1 MSTSALQLL
10 QQEKARLEKE
20 NKAQQV
26 EIQTLRR
33 YIDVLANLYSSA
45 QKITSQEN
53 LLDLLDK
60 LLHQVIEVMEATD
73 GSLSY
78 LDKTTGELL
87 FLLVH
92 GEVREQLPGYRIKSD
107 IGVAGWVVSEGQPLI
122 VNNPRQD
129 WRFSLQV
136 DQEFAFLTR
145 CILCVP
151 VKYQDEPMGVIQI
164 LNKKNNNFTE
174 TDITLTSILGH
185 VAGLALGEMNA
196 RSQLTGSQIFN

>member
-10 QQEKARLEKE
+10 QQEKARLETE

-45 QKITSQEN
+45 QKIASQEN
-53 LLDLLDK
+53 LLDMLDK
-60 LLHQVIEVMEATD
+60 LLHQVIQVMEATD

-92 GEVREQLPGYRIKSD
+92 GEVREQLPGYRIKA
-107 IGVAGWVVSEGQPLI
+107 ILEWPVGWS
-122 VNNPRQD
+122 
-129 WRFSLQV
+129 
-136 DQEFAFLTR
+136 
-145 CILCVP
+145 
-151 VKYQDEPMGVIQI
+151 
-164 LNKKNNNFTE
+164 
-174 TDITLTSILGH
+174 
-185 VAGLALGEMNA
+185 A
-196 RSQLTGSQIFN
+196 RISR